1 MSRFYKFKN
10 GKLLDITSIISI
22 DTFEKLEK
30 VADKYE
36 KWYYISIIYVN
47 YKITLLDYYG
57 TSTNNEGLLWSRL
70 NHNDLDNS
78 LRDRKSLRCNN
89 SKTINEIETRVNN
102 MNIKFINENEL
113 KTELIKLEEY
123 IKIYYNEL

>member
-10 GKLLDITSIISI
+10 GKLLDITSVISI

-36 KWYYISIIYVN
+36 KWYYISITYVN
-47 YKITLLDYYG
+47 YKITLLDFYG

-70 NHNDLDNS
+70 NHSDLDNS
-78 LRDRKSLRCNN
+78 LKDKKSLRCNN
-89 SKTINEIETRVNN
+89 SKTINEIETRVNTI
-102 MNIKFINENEL
+102 NIKFIDENEL